1 MTTPLLLRKDR
12 RRPEPKPRIQKLA
25 GTEAWLCRLPE
36 WAPLHGIGPTPEEAY
51 RAWKRKL
58 SGTIDL

>member
-25 GTEAWLCRLPE
+25 GTEAWMCRLPGL
-36 WAPLHGIGPTPEEAY
+36 PLHGIAPTPEGAY